1 MSEPGMLKV
10 RLIRSPISTTQ
21 RQRATLRGLGLT
33 HMGKTVIVHDNAPT
47 RGRIR
52 AVNHLVE
59 VKS

>member
-1 MSEPGMLKV
+1 MAEPGMLKL

-33 HMGKTVIVHDNAPT
+33 RVGKIVIVHDNEPT

-52 AVNHLVE
+52 CVNHLIE
-59 VKS
+59 VQS